1 MKKDKRIEWRR
12 VFIPIIAYVIV
23 MSVFENLNTNGS
35 LENYRVCVAGG
46 LLVLLGLY
54 TFQNQKQGT
63 YRFTPTEP
71 LQWKKMLFLLP
82 MVMIS
87 TVNLWHGVALRSAP
101 METALYM
108 LSMICIGFIEELL
121 FRGYL
126 LQYLQKYAAKRA
138 VLICGLTFGMGHI
151 VNLINGADLYS
162 TILQII
168 YAVAIGYMLSVFVE
182 ETGHILPCCV
192 FHATFNALSAF
203 ANEAVITKISE
214 AILCAVV
221 TTLAIGYGVYVY
233 KFCNKECFQCN
244 QA

>member
-1 MKKDKRIEWRR
+1 MKNKRIEWQR

-23 MSVFENLNTNGS
+23 MSVFENLNVNVNGS

-63 YRFTPTEP
+63 FRFTPTEP
-71 LQWKKMLFLLP
+71 LQWKKFLFLLP
-82 MVMIS
+82 MVIIS
-87 TVNLWHGVALRSAP
+87 TVNLWHGVASLDISVDIV
-101 METALYM
+101 LYM
-108 LSMICIGFIEELL
+108 LSMICLGIIEELL

-138 VLICGLTFGMGHI
+138 VLITGLTFGVGHI
-151 VNLINGADLYS
+151 VNLLNGADLYS
-162 TILQII
+162 TILQIM
-168 YAVAIGYMLSVFVE
+168 YAVAIGYMLSVFVA

-203 ANEAVITKISE
+203 ANEAVITRTSETIVCALIS
-214 AILCAVV
+214 I
-221 TTLAIGYGVYVY
+221 LAIGYAVYL
-233 KFCNKECFQCN
+233 KK
-244 QA
+244 ARLLKT

>member
-1 MKKDKRIEWRR
+1 MKNKRIEWQR

-23 MSVFENLNTNGS
+23 MSVFENLNVNVNGS

-63 YRFTPTEP
+63 FRFTPTEP
-71 LQWKKMLFLLP
+71 LQWKKLLFLLP
-82 MVMIS
+82 MVIIS
-87 TVNLWHGVALRSAP
+87 TVNLWHGVASLDISVD
-101 METALYM
+101 TVLYM
-108 LSMICIGFIEELL
+108 LSMICLGIIEELL

-138 VLICGLTFGMGHI
+138 VLITGLTFGVGHI
-151 VNLINGADLYS
+151 VNLLNGADLYS
-162 TILQII
+162 TILQIM
-168 YAVAIGYMLSVFVE
+168 YAVAIGYMLSVFVA

-203 ANEAVITKISE
+203 ANEAVITRTSETIVCALIS
-214 AILCAVV
+214 I
-221 TTLAIGYGVYVY
+221 LAIGYAVYL
-233 KFCNKECFQCN
+233 KK
-244 QA
+244 ARLLKT

>member
-1 MKKDKRIEWRR
+1 MKNKRIEWQR

-23 MSVFENLNTNGS
+23 MSVFENLNVNVNGS

-63 YRFTPTEP
+63 FRFTPTEP
-71 LQWKKMLFLLP
+71 LQWKKLLFLLP
-82 MVMIS
+82 MVIIS
-87 TVNLWHGVALRSAP
+87 TVNLWHGVASLDISVDIV
-101 METALYM
+101 LYM
-108 LSMICIGFIEELL
+108 LSMICLGIIEELL

-138 VLICGLTFGMGHI
+138 VLITGLTFGVGHI
-151 VNLINGADLYS
+151 VNLLNGADLYS
-162 TILQII
+162 TILQIM
-168 YAVAIGYMLSVFVE
+168 YAVAIGYMLSVFVA

-203 ANEAVITKISE
+203 ANEAVITRTSETIVCALIS
-214 AILCAVV
+214 I
-221 TTLAIGYGVYVY
+221 LAIGYAVYL
-233 KFCNKECFQCN
+233 KK
-244 QA
+244 ARLLKT